1 MRQQQELHKQ
11 RQQQEALKR
20 LQQEQMANMQV
31 RDATLIVV

>member
-31 RDATLIVV
+31 RDAMLIVV

>member
-31 RDATLIVV
+31 RDVTFLS